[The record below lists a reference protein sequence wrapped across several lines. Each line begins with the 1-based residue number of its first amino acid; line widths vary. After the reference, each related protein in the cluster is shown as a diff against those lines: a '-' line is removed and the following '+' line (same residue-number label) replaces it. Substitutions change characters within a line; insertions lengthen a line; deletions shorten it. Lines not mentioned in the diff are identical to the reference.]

1 VSRAVLLALLADF
14 AILSLAAFGGAA
26 TIAPALRDGVVL
38 RRHWMSDAD
47 FLQLYAVARAAPGP
61 NIMIASVIGWKVAGL
76 AGLLV
81 ATVAILTPSS
91 ALCLLLGRL
100 TVRFEA
106 TAFVRALKIGL
117 APVAVG
123 LILASGVAIARAAD
137 PDLLGWALTAAGAL
151 WVLFAKRN
159 PLWILGAGGVLAAV
173 LTLTGHR

>member
-1 VSRAVLLALLADF
+1 MNRGVFLALIADF

-81 ATVAILTPSS
+81 ATVAILLPSS

-100 TVRFEA
+100 TVRYHA
-106 TAFVRALKIGL
+106 TAFVKALKLGL

-137 PDLLGWALTAAGAL
+137 PDLIGWAMTAAGAA
-151 WVLFAKRN
+151 WILFAKRN
-159 PLWILGAGGVLAAV
+159 PLWVLGLGAGVAIALSLA
-173 LTLTGHR
+173 GYR